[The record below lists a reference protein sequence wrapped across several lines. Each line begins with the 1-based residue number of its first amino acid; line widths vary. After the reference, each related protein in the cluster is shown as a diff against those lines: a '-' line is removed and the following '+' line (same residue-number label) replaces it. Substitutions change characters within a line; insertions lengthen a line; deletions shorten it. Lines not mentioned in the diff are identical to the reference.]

1 MHTTRHW
8 FTPQSLLEK
17 TRKIFNTFLYDDG
30 KNVDIPTIDCYMSGL
45 AVFHLKYPSLLQFEQ
60 ARLDEPRTRA
70 NLKTLYGIERAPCDT
85 QLRKR
90 LDVKSTKP
98 IRYAIKSHVNML
110 QRTKALEK
118 MKFLDEY
125 YLVSGDATGF
135 YSSNSVKCN
144 HCCTKVHNRGKETE
158 YTEYTHQML
167 VGSIVHPDAKTV
179 FPIGFEPIEREDGS
193 TKNDCEQNAG
203 KRWIDNFR
211 HDHPKLKIIFL
222 GDGLYSKGPFI
233 KKLNEKNMR
242 YILVAKPD
250 DHKALYEY
258 FWAGE
263 GEDIVDMTI
272 TSKHLVNQYRFMHN
286 VPLNDAHPDLKV
298 TVVHNIETNT
308 KTGTTVKRMWVTDL
322 TVTEKNVATIVKGAR
337 ARWKIENETFNC
349 LKTKGYNFEHNYGH
363 GYNGLA
369 NIFAGLMLLAFLIDQ
384 ILEAFNKTF
393 QAVLKKMVS
402 RIRTWE
408 ICRSVFLIYYVTTWE
423 AFYRAILDPPVIVL

>member
-1 MHTTRHW
+1 MHKTRHW

-17 TRKIFNTFLYDDG
+17 TRKTFNTFLYDDG
-30 KNVDIPTIDCYMSGL
+30 KNVDIPTIDCFMSGL
-45 AVFHLKYPSLLQFEQ
+45 AVFHLKYPSLLQFEH

-90 LDVKSTKP
+90 LDVKSTQP

-110 QRTKALEK
+110 QRTKALEAL
-118 MKFLDEY
+118 KFLDEY

-144 HCCTKVHNRGKETE
+144 HCCTKIHNRGKDTE

-203 KRWIDNFR
+203 KRWTDNFR
-211 HDHPKLKIIFL
+211 QDHPKLKVIFL
-222 GDGLYSKGPFI
+222 GDGLYSRGPFI
-233 KKLNEKNMR
+233 KKLNETNMR
-242 YILVAKPD
+242 YILVAQPD
-250 DHKALYEY
+250 DHKALYDY

-272 TSKHLVNQYRFMHN
+272 TSRHLMNQYRFMHN
-286 VPLNDAHPDLKV
+286 VPLNDSHPDLKV
-298 TVVHNIETNT
+298 TVVYNIETNT

-322 TVTEKNVATIVKGAR
+322 TVTERNVATIVKGAR

-363 GYNGLA
+363 GYNGLS
-369 NIFAGLMLLAFLIDQ
+369 NVFAGLMLLAFLIDQ

-408 ICRSVFLIYYVTTWE
+408 LCRSLFLIYYVTTWD